1 MFVVGFFIIMGI
13 GIFFGII
20 FIIVVFYV
28 FLCVKLGFS
37 IEFMILFIGIVVVLG
52 DVGLLVSDSI
62 MGFICGFNVDN

>member
-37 IEFMILFIGIVVVLG
+37 VEFMILFIGIVVVLG